1 MGDLAQKLKFM
12 KYFTFVRPVAG
23 KKKNRSQSCGRNG
36 IAVKAI
42 LTLALI
48 LTCSLNARAQKTAT
62 INGVTW
68 SYTDVT
74 NEVWL
79 GNALG
84 YNVVPR
90 TTTGEITVPE
100 EIDGKPVTM
109 IWGEAFYLCSNVTKI
124 TFPKAIKVG
133 SYAGFLFSQCTGL
146 QEIEGLENLDMS
158 ECQNADKMFY
168 GCTNLSQN
176 TFNKLAS
183 WNVSNVKIAQWMLAA
198 LHQVTDLSAIS
209 GWDVSSMTNM
219 AEMFNSVGMSTLSPL
234 ANWDISSATTIE
246 GMFCECTNLTDIN
259 ALRGWVTSNVQDF
272 SGVFKGCTSLTN
284 LTPLATWNTS
294 NGQIFQQMFAE
305 CTALTSLDGI
315 GNFDL
320 SNATGYFGMA
330 EDRSDAMSTI
340 IGNTNSNKIGMPN
353 ECLGGMWDMFAG
365 CTQLRDISALA
376 NWNTGN
382 VLSMYGAFRDCSQL
396 SDISPLASWD
406 VSSLRYMTELFE
418 DCSNIT
424 DLTPL
429 ESWNT
434 GNVTHMQDAFSG
446 TMPTNIHAIRNW
458 NVSSCQTFKSTFE
471 SCRNLELADISN
483 WTTRSDAVTT
493 EMFYNCTNMW
503 RVKLPPHYCYSD
515 SEDRLTSLA
524 GVDMSSVQYGLQKIG
539 DEMFGMCGALEE
551 ITLPSG
557 LTSIGERAFYGT
569 TFKDITIPAYVTSIG
584 SEALYITECKNFY
597 FLPETPPEYGSSC
610 ISPTYEDYSGW
621 SVETGRT
628 KIYVKPSAVSAYE
641 RAYGWSDF
649 DITDKIPFT
658 IPAGKVYSTFA
669 YDFDADFSQ
678 SDGLKPILTI
688 DYQSFRNGNT
698 VTKNVSCDYF
708 PDYYIPSR
716 TGDDSFNFYGGI
728 VYGKSGTYYF
738 QIGEQDYTTYGQIG
752 EDWSINYMQPAYES
766 WTLSGQY
773 EGQAEEWNWTVFP
786 KEDTFNYVLK
796 DGRFKYIDNTNKI
809 ARHKAWLELP
819 KHIAPDGYDDE
830 ANAKINLVFT
840 DDETGE
846 TNSIEFVQDAVDNGN
861 ETMYNL
867 AGQKVG
873 KGYKGVAI
881 SKGKVFISK

>member
-1 MGDLAQKLKFM
+1 M
-12 KYFTFVRPVAG
+12 KYFTFVQLFAG
-23 KKKNRSQSCGRNG
+23 RKKNRSHSCGRNG

-42 LTLALI
+42 LMLALI

-109 IWGEAFYLCSNVTKI
+109 IWGKAFYLCSNVTKI

-146 QEIEGLENLDMS
+146 QEIVGLENIDMS

-259 ALRGWVTSNVQDF
+259 ALRGWDTNNVQDF

-353 ECLGGMWDMFAG
+353 ECLGGIWDMFAG
-365 CTQLRDISALA
+365 CT
-376 NWNTGN
+376 
-382 VLSMYGAFRDCSQL
+382 
-396 SDISPLASWD
+396 
-406 VSSLRYMTELFE
+406 
-418 DCSNIT
+418 
-424 DLTPL
+424 
-429 ESWNT
+429 
-434 GNVTHMQDAFSG
+434 
-446 TMPTNIHAIRNW
+446 
-458 NVSSCQTFKSTFE
+458 
-471 SCRNLELADISN
+471 
-483 WTTRSDAVTT
+483 
-493 EMFYNCTNMW
+493 
-503 RVKLPPHYCYSD
+503 
-515 SEDRLTSLA
+515 
-524 GVDMSSVQYGLQKIG
+524 
-539 DEMFGMCGALEE
+539 
-551 ITLPSG
+551 
-557 LTSIGERAFYGT
+557 
-569 TFKDITIPAYVTSIG
+569 
-584 SEALYITECKNFY
+584 
-597 FLPETPPEYGSSC
+597 
-610 ISPTYEDYSGW
+610 
-621 SVETGRT
+621 
-628 KIYVKPSAVSAYE
+628 
-641 RAYGWSDF
+641 
-649 DITDKIPFT
+649 
-658 IPAGKVYSTFA
+658 
-669 YDFDADFSQ
+669 
-678 SDGLKPILTI
+678 
-688 DYQSFRNGNT
+688 
-698 VTKNVSCDYF
+698 
-708 PDYYIPSR
+708 
-716 TGDDSFNFYGGI
+716 
-728 VYGKSGTYYF
+728 
-738 QIGEQDYTTYGQIG
+738 
-752 EDWSINYMQPAYES
+752 
-766 WTLSGQY
+766 
-773 EGQAEEWNWTVFP
+773 
-786 KEDTFNYVLK
+786 
-796 DGRFKYIDNTNKI
+796 
-809 ARHKAWLELP
+809 
-819 KHIAPDGYDDE
+819 
-830 ANAKINLVFT
+830 
-840 DDETGE
+840 
-846 TNSIEFVQDAVDNGN
+846 
-861 ETMYNL
+861 
-867 AGQKVG
+867 
-873 KGYKGVAI
+873 
-881 SKGKVFISK
+881 